1 MATCRKTTIALLRT
15 PLSRGVMGRCF
26 PSRLPTDRN
35 SSLIPQPWSQPKLL
49 AQDCSASR
57 FSECVKVWMDDMGG
71 WRDDACA
78 SNGQKGGLLGVT
90 ATSSASL
97 EVVERLVDA
106 LYASLLPNM
115 WLANIDWLPTQ
126 QRLLLILLAPRVLPS
141 ATLTWVHSDH
151 VISERILHRQW
162 LTSADVD

>member
-1 MATCRKTTIALLRT
+1 
-15 PLSRGVMGRCF
+15 
-26 PSRLPTDRN
+26 
-35 SSLIPQPWSQPKLL
+35 
-49 AQDCSASR
+49 
-57 FSECVKVWMDDMGG
+57 MGG
-71 WRDDACA
+71 WRGDACA

-115 WLANIDWLPTQ
+115 CLANIDWLPTQ

-141 ATLTWVHSDH
+141 ATLTLGSF
-151 VISERILHRQW
+151 
-162 LTSADVD
+162 